1 MQKRSLSEGEP
12 EQILLTMKRKTDG
25 HLVQEDSENNDI
37 RVTYVTLCA
46 VFRVAKISLKR
57 NVKYAE
63 DEAEHILQETEIV
76 TASRHMKNVKSNKSC
91 SVM

>member
-1 MQKRSLSEGEP
+1 ML
-12 EQILLTMKRKTDG
+12 
-25 HLVQEDSENNDI
+25 DSENNDI

-46 VFRVAKISLKR
+46 VLRVAKISLKR

-63 DEAEHILQETEIV
+63 DEAEHILQETQIV